1 MGNGRF
7 NEEIDSSILFRD
19 LRWVLANVTCFCAAR
34 LGYPIIAV
42 RSKLFKGK
50 SRLGRVQTQSEKAE
64 ETLLALKE
72 FKRYLEG
79 LEKDLSRT
87 SKKYSNREIGQ
98 GVGFVAA
105 GIHEALNYLEIVKKV
120 IVKTERVVAKRNSIS
135 ENARLSA
142 SD

>member
-1 MGNGRF
+1 
-7 NEEIDSSILFRD
+7 
-19 LRWVLANVTCFCAAR
+19 
-34 LGYPIIAV
+34 LGKPPE
-42 RSKLFKGK
+42 
-50 SRLGRVQTQSEKAE
+50 QTQREKAD
-64 ETLLALKE
+64 ETLLAMKE

-87 SKKYSNREIGQ
+87 SKKYSNREIAQ

-120 IVKTERVVAKRNSIS
+120 IVKTERVVAKRNSVS